1 MSKQI
6 DSVFDGAGAK
16 PGLEIWCVEKQLRLV
31 PVPKSLHGKFYSG
44 NSYVVLSTVLPR
56 SGPPQHDIHYWLGKD
71 ANEVESTLAS
81 DKALELD
88 SALGSCTVQYR
99 EVQGQETEK
108 FLSYF
113 KPCVIP
119 IEGVFSSDS
128 GQLNGESYKISLLT
142 CKGEHVVSVREVPF
156 SRSSLNHNDVF
167 ILDTASKIFLFSGC
181 NSSTQER
188 AKALEVVQYIKEN
201 KHGGTCEV
209 ATVEDGK
216 LVGDPEVGEF
226 WSFFGGYAP
235 IPRDSPC
242 VEKQSDSP
250 FSQLFWITAQAKLC
264 PCEGSSLNK
273 EMLETNK
280 CYMLDCG
287 AEIFVWMGR
296 NTSITER
303 KKSISVTEDLLRN
316 QGRSM
321 ATHLTFLTEGLETSI
336 FRSYF
341 NNWPQVVEPKL
352 YEEGRGKVAA
362 IFKQQGYDVKEL
374 PDEEDCQ
381 PYINCRGKLKVWRI
395 NGDQLTL
402 IPDPEQTKLFS
413 GDCYIVQYT
422 YPGNGRDEYLFYAWL
437 GRDSVPDDR
446 ADAISHM
453 NAIADSSKRDP
464 VLVQVIQD
472 KEPLL
477 FFSIFQTVIIF
488 KGGLSKRYK
497 NLIAEKGIL
506 DETYDEQKTAL
517 FRVQGISPEN
527 MQAIQVD
534 QVSNSLNS
542 SYCYILQTGTSIF
555 TWIGNL
561 SSTVDHALLDRMLEL
576 INPTWQP
583 ISVREGSEPDI
594 FWNALGGKTEYPRQK
609 ELKQHVEDPHLFT
622 LTCVDGMQNTLSN
635 FIHSRDDVLCLGS
648 ELLQVLIAV
657 KFFLM
662 VGIGSYAAWLNFVAG
677 DFKVKEIYNFAQDD
691 LTTEDVLI
699 LDCHEEIHV
708 WIGSHSN
715 IKSKQQAIL
724 LGMKFLQA
732 DPLVEGLSSETPIYV
747 ITEGREPLFFTRFF
761 EWDSSKANMHGNS
774 FERRL
779 AILKGKK
786 QNLEVHTSKSW
797 KASSKE
803 TTPDSLRSKSVSS
816 NGRNSTSPVSSASV
830 THFNSPTNYQISTPA
845 PTARKLF
852 PGSPFHDS
860 AGSPKAEAESPS
872 QAAVLAQVDG
882 NDASENSVIYPYER
896 LKVNSS
902 DPVTDIDVTKREVY
916 LCDDEF
922 REKFGMRRKAFYELP
937 KWRQN
942 KLKISL
948 HLF

>member
-142 CKGEHVVSVREVPF
+142 CKGEHVVSVKEVPF

-201 KHGGTCEV
+201 KHGGKCEV

-341 NNWPQVVEPKL
+341 KNWPQVVEPKL

-395 NGDQLTL
+395 NGEQPTL

-422 YPGNGRDEYLFYAWL
+422 YPGNGRDEHLFYAWL

-561 SSTVDHALLDRMLEL
+561 SSTVDHSLLDRMLEL

-622 LTCVDGMQNTLSN
+622 LTCADGMQNTLSN

-662 VGIGSYAAWLNFVAG
+662 VGFGSYAAWLNFVAG

-715 IKSKQQAIL
+715 VKSKQQAIL
-724 LGMKFLQA
+724 LGMKFLQT

-803 TTPDSLRSKSVSS
+803 TTPDGLRSKSVSS

-830 THFNSPTNYQISTPA
+830 THFNSSTNCQISTPA

-902 DPVTDIDVTKREVY
+902 DPVTDIDVTKREGY
-916 LCDDEF
+916 LCDEEF
-922 REKFGMRRKAFYELP
+922 QEKFGMRKKAFYELP

>member
-1 MSKQI
+1 MSKEI
-6 DSVFDGAGAK
+6 DSVLDGAGAK

-44 NSYVVLSTVLPR
+44 NAYVVLSTVLQR
-56 SGPPQHDIHYWLGKD
+56 GGPPQHDIHYWLGKD
-71 ANEVESTLAS
+71 AEEVESTLAS

-119 IEGVFSSDS
+119 IEGVFSSES

-142 CKGEHVVSVREVPF
+142 CKGEHVVSVKEVPF

-167 ILDTASKIFLFSGC
+167 ILDTASKVFLFSGC

-216 LVGDPEVGEF
+216 LVGDPDVGEF

-235 IPRDSPC
+235 IPKDLPSC
-242 VEKQSDSP
+242 AEKQSDSP
-250 FSQLFWITAQAKLC
+250 FLQLFWITAQAKLC

-273 EMLETNK
+273 EILETNK

-321 ATHLTFLTEGLETSI
+321 ATHLTFLTQGLETSI

-341 NNWPQVVEPKL
+341 KNWPQVVEPKL

-362 IFKQQGYDVKEL
+362 IFKHQGYDVKEL
-374 PDEEDCQ
+374 PDDEDCQ

-395 NGDQLTL
+395 NGEHLTL

-422 YPGNGRDEYLFYAWL
+422 YPGSGRDEHLFYAWL

-453 NAIADSSKRDP
+453 NAIADSSKKDP
-464 VLVQVIQD
+464 VLVQVNQD

-527 MQAIQVD
+527 MQAIQVN

-583 ISVREGSEPDI
+583 ISVREG
-594 FWNALGGKTEYPRQK
+594 NPR
-609 ELKQHVEDPHLFT
+609 LFT
-622 LTCVDGMQNTLSN
+622 LTCADGN
-635 FIHSRDDVLCLGS
+635 
-648 ELLQVLIAV
+648 
-657 KFFLM
+657 
-662 VGIGSYAAWLNFVAG
+662 
-677 DFKVKEIYNFAQDD
+677 FKVKEIYNFAQDD

-699 LDCHEEIHV
+699 LNCHEELHV

-724 LGMKFLQA
+724 LGVKFLQT

-747 ITEGREPLFFTRFF
+747 VTEGREPPFFTRFF

-774 FERRL
+774 FERKL

-786 QNLEVHTSKSW
+786 QNLEVHTGKSW
-797 KASSKE
+797 KGSSKE
-803 TTPDSLRSKSVSS
+803 STPDGLRSKSVSS
-816 NGRNSTSPVSSASV
+816 NGRSSSSPVTSASV
-830 THFNSPTNYQISTPA
+830 THFNSSTNFQISTPT

-860 AGSPKAEAESPS
+860 AGSPKAEAESPF
-872 QAAVLAQVDG
+872 QAAVLDQADG

-902 DPVTDIDVTKREVY
+902 DPATDIDVTKREGY
-916 LCDDEF
+916 LCDEEF
-922 REKFGMRRKAFYELP
+922 REKFGMRKKTFYGLP
-937 KWRQN
+937 KWRQD
-942 KLKISL
+942 KLKKSL

>member
-44 NSYVVLSTVLPR
+44 NSYVVLSTVVPR

-88 SALGSCTVQYR
+88 SALGSCTVQYK

-142 CKGEHVVSVREVPF
+142 CKGEHVVSVKEVPF

-242 VEKQSDSP
+242 VEKHTDSP

-341 NNWPQVVEPKL
+341 KNWPQVVEPKL

-395 NGDQLTL
+395 NGEQLTL

-422 YPGNGRDEYLFYAWL
+422 YPGNGRDEHLFYAWL

-477 FFSIFQTVIIF
+477 FFSIFQAVLIF

-542 SYCYILQTGTSIF
+542 SYCYILQTGTSVF

-622 LTCVDGMQNTLSN
+622 LTCADGMQNTLSN

-724 LGMKFLQA
+724 LGMKFLQT

-747 ITEGREPLFFTRFF
+747 ITGGREPLFFTRFF

-797 KASSKE
+797 KASPKE
-803 TTPDSLRSKSVSS
+803 TTPDGLRSKSVSS

-830 THFNSPTNYQISTPA
+830 THFNSSTNYQISTPA

-902 DPVTDIDVTKREVY
+902 DPVTDIDVTKREGY
-916 LCDDEF
+916 LCDEEF
-922 REKFGMRRKAFYELP
+922 QEKFGMRKKAFYELP

>member
-142 CKGEHVVSVREVPF
+142 CKGEHVVSVKEVPF

-341 NNWPQVVEPKL
+341 KNWPQVVEPKL

-395 NGDQLTL
+395 NGEQPTL

-422 YPGNGRDEYLFYAWL
+422 YPGNGRDEHLFYAWL
-437 GRDSVPDDR
+437 GRESVPDDR

-622 LTCVDGMQNTLSN
+622 LTCAD
-635 FIHSRDDVLCLGS
+635 
-648 ELLQVLIAV
+648 
-657 KFFLM
+657 
-662 VGIGSYAAWLNFVAG
+662 G

-715 IKSKQQAIL
+715 VKSKQQAIL
-724 LGMKFLQA
+724 LGMKFLQT

-803 TTPDSLRSKSVSS
+803 TTPDGLRTKSVSS

-830 THFNSPTNYQISTPA
+830 THFNSSTNCQISTPA

-872 QAAVLAQVDG
+872 QAAVLSQVDG

-902 DPVTDIDVTKREVY
+902 DPVTDIDVTKREGY
-916 LCDDEF
+916 LCDEEF
-922 REKFGMRRKAFYELP
+922 QEKFGMRKKAFYELP

>member
-44 NSYVVLSTVLPR
+44 NSYVVLSTVVPR

-88 SALGSCTVQYR
+88 SALGSCTVQYK

-142 CKGEHVVSVREVPF
+142 CKGEHVVSVKEVPF

-242 VEKQSDSP
+242 VEKHTDSP

-341 NNWPQVVEPKL
+341 KNWPQVVEPKL

-395 NGDQLTL
+395 NGEQLTL

-422 YPGNGRDEYLFYAWL
+422 YPGNGRDEHLFYAWL

-477 FFSIFQTVIIF
+477 FFSIFQAVLIF

-542 SYCYILQTGTSIF
+542 SYCYILQTGTSVF

-622 LTCVDGMQNTLSN
+622 LTCAD
-635 FIHSRDDVLCLGS
+635 
-648 ELLQVLIAV
+648 
-657 KFFLM
+657 
-662 VGIGSYAAWLNFVAG
+662 G

-724 LGMKFLQA
+724 LGMKFLQT

-747 ITEGREPLFFTRFF
+747 ITGGREPLFFTRFF

-797 KASSKE
+797 KASPKE
-803 TTPDSLRSKSVSS
+803 TTPDGLRSKSVSS

-830 THFNSPTNYQISTPA
+830 THFNSSTNYQISTPA

-902 DPVTDIDVTKREVY
+902 DPVTDIDVTKREGY
-916 LCDDEF
+916 LCDEEF
-922 REKFGMRRKAFYELP
+922 QEKFGMRKKAFYELP

>member
-1 MSKQI
+1 MSKES
-6 DSVFDGAGAK
+6 DSGFEGAGVK
-16 PGLEIWCVEKQLRLV
+16 PGLEIWCVENQLRLV

-44 NSYVVLSTVLPR
+44 NAYVILNTVLLK

-71 ANEVESTLAS
+71 ANEVESTFAS

-119 IEGVFSSDS
+119 IEGVFSLES
-128 GQLNGESYKISLLT
+128 GQLNGESYKNSLLT
-142 CKGEHVVSVREVPF
+142 CKGEHVVSVKEVPF

-201 KHGGTCEV
+201 KHGRNCEV

-216 LVGDPEVGEF
+216 LVGDPDVGEF
-226 WSFFGGYAP
+226 WSLFGGYAP
-235 IPRDSPC
+235 IPRDSPSG
-242 VEKQSDSP
+242 VEKQPETP
-250 FSQLFWITAQAKLC
+250 FLQLFWITTQGELC
-264 PCEGSSLNK
+264 PGESSSLNK

-296 NTSITER
+296 NTSIAER

-316 QGRSM
+316 QGRST

-341 NNWPQVVEPKL
+341 KNWPQVVEPKL

-362 IFKQQGYDVKEL
+362 MFKQMGYDVKEL
-374 PDEEDCQ
+374 PDEEDCL
-381 PYINCRGKLKVWRI
+381 PFINCRGKLKVWRI
-395 NGDQLTL
+395 NGEELIL
-402 IPDPEQTKLFS
+402 IPVPEQTKFFS
-413 GDCYIVQYT
+413 GDCYVVQYT
-422 YPGNGRDEYLFYAWL
+422 YPGNGRDEHLFYAWL
-437 GRDSVPDDR
+437 GRDSVPEDR
-446 ADAISHM
+446 AEVISHM
-453 NAIADSSKRDP
+453 NAIADTSKGDP
-464 VLVQVIQD
+464 VLAQVIQD
-472 KEPLL
+472 KEPLI

-497 NLIAEKGIL
+497 DSIAEKGIV
-506 DETYDEQKTAL
+506 DETYNEQKTAL
-517 FRVQGISPEN
+517 FRVQGIGPEN

-542 SYCYILQTGTSIF
+542 SFCYILQTGTSIF

-609 ELKQHVEDPHLFT
+609 EIKQHVEDPHLFT
-622 LTCVDGMQNTLSN
+622 STCTDGVNY
-635 FIHSRDDVLCLGS
+635 C
-648 ELLQVLIAV
+648 
-657 KFFLM
+657 
-662 VGIGSYAAWLNFVAG
+662 

-699 LDCHEEIHV
+699 LDCHEEIYV
-708 WIGSHSN
+708 WIGCHSN
-715 IKSKQQAIL
+715 VKSKQQAIS
-724 LGMKFLQA
+724 LGMKFLQT

-747 ITEGREPLFFTRFF
+747 ITEGREPPFFTRFF

-774 FERRL
+774 FERKL

-786 QNLEVHTSKSW
+786 QNLESHIRNSW
-797 KASSKE
+797 KASSME
-803 TTPDSLRSKSVSS
+803 TTPKGLRSKSVSS
-816 NGRNSTSPVSSASV
+816 NGKRSSSSPVSSASV
-830 THFNSPTNYQISTPA
+830 SHFNSLTNYLISTPTPA
-845 PTARKLF
+845 ARKLF
-852 PGSPFHDS
+852 PGSPFADG
-860 AGSPKAEAESPS
+860 AGSPKAELDSPS
-872 QAAVLAQVDG
+872 QTPDLVQVDR
-882 NDASENSVIYPYER
+882 NNAREDSLIYPYER

-902 DPVTDIDVTKREVY
+902 DPVTGINVTKREVLGIAGAQLGFVEY
-916 LCDDEF
+916 VILSTINLQSIIIMDVE
-922 REKFGMRRKAFYELP
+922 ML
-937 KWRQN
+937 
-942 KLKISL
+942 
-948 HLF
+948 

>member
-1 MSKQI
+1 MSKEI
-6 DSVFDGAGAK
+6 DSVLDGAGAK
-16 PGLEIWCVEKQLRLV
+16 PYPYSCLFLYLIVSEIVAQLRLV

-44 NSYVVLSTVLPR
+44 NAYVVLSTVLQR
-56 SGPPQHDIHYWLGKD
+56 GGPPQHDIHYWLGKD
-71 ANEVESTLAS
+71 AEEVESTLAS

-119 IEGVFSSDS
+119 IEGVFSSES

-142 CKGEHVVSVREVPF
+142 CKGEHVVSVKEVPF

-167 ILDTASKIFLFSGC
+167 ILDTASKVFLFSGC

-209 ATVEDGK
+209 ATV
-216 LVGDPEVGEF
+216 
-226 WSFFGGYAP
+226 
-235 IPRDSPC
+235 
-242 VEKQSDSP
+242 
-250 FSQLFWITAQAKLC
+250 
-264 PCEGSSLNK
+264 
-273 EMLETNK
+273 
-280 CYMLDCG
+280 
-287 AEIFVWMGR
+287 
-296 NTSITER
+296 
-303 KKSISVTEDLLRN
+303 VTEDLLRN

-321 ATHLTFLTEGLETSI
+321 TTHLTFLTQGLETSI

-341 NNWPQVVEPKL
+341 KNWPQVVEPKL

-362 IFKQQGYDVKEL
+362 IFKHQGYDVKEL
-374 PDEEDCQ
+374 PDDEDCQ
-381 PYINCRGKLKVWRI
+381 PYINCRGKLKVVC
-395 NGDQLTL
+395 QFA
-402 IPDPEQTKLFS
+402 P
-413 GDCYIVQYT
+413 C
-422 YPGNGRDEYLFYAWL
+422 
-437 GRDSVPDDR
+437 VPDDR

-453 NAIADSSKRDP
+453 NAIADSSKKDP
-464 VLVQVIQD
+464 VLVQVNQD

-527 MQAIQVD
+527 MQAIQVN

-583 ISVREGSEPDI
+583 ISVREGSEPDS
-594 FWNALGGKTEYPRQK
+594 FFGMPL
-609 ELKQHVEDPHLFT
+609 VEKLND
-622 LTCVDGMQNTLSN
+622 M
-635 FIHSRDDVLCLGS
+635 LCPGF

-662 VGIGSYAAWLNFVAG
+662 VVIGSYAAWLDFVAG
-677 DFKVKEIYNFAQDD
+677 NFKVKEIYNFAQDD

-699 LDCHEEIHV
+699 LNCHEEIHV

-724 LGMKFLQA
+724 LGMKFLQT

-747 ITEGREPLFFTRFF
+747 VTEGREPPFFTRFF

-774 FERRL
+774 FERKL

-786 QNLEVHTSKSW
+786 QNLEVHTGKSW
-797 KASSKE
+797 KGSSKE
-803 TTPDSLRSKSVSS
+803 STPDGLRSKSVSS
-816 NGRNSTSPVSSASV
+816 NGRSSSSPVTSASV
-830 THFNSPTNYQISTPA
+830 THFNSSTNFQISTPT

-860 AGSPKAEAESPS
+860 AEAESPS
-872 QAAVLAQVDG
+872 QAAVLDQADG

-902 DPVTDIDVTKREVY
+902 DPATDIDVTKREGY
-916 LCDDEF
+916 LCDEEF
-922 REKFGMRRKAFYELP
+922 REKIIMHGEMLFIEKKVADGMRSQP
-937 KWRQN
+937 KTTRVSR
-942 KLKISL
+942 LIERS
-948 HLF
+948 

>member
-1 MSKQI
+1 MSKQV

-142 CKGEHVVSVREVPF
+142 CKGEHVVSVKEVPF

-303 KKSISVTEDLLRN
+303 KKSISVTEDLLRH

-321 ATHLTFLTEGLETSI
+321 TTHLTFLTEGLETSI

-341 NNWPQVVEPKL
+341 KNWPQVVEPKL

-395 NGDQLTL
+395 NGEQPTL

-422 YPGNGRDEYLFYAWL
+422 YPGNGRDEHLFYAWL

-622 LTCVDGMQNTLSN
+622 LTCADGMQNTLSN

-662 VGIGSYAAWLNFVAG
+662 VGFGSYAAWLNFVAG

-715 IKSKQQAIL
+715 VKSKQQAIL
-724 LGMKFLQA
+724 LGMKFLQT

-761 EWDSSKANMHGNS
+761 EWDSSKGNMHGNS

-803 TTPDSLRSKSVSS
+803 TTPDGLRSKSVSS

-830 THFNSPTNYQISTPA
+830 THFNSSTNYQISTPA

-902 DPVTDIDVTKREVY
+902 DPVTDIDVTKREGY
-916 LCDDEF
+916 LSDGEF
-922 REKFGMRRKAFYELP
+922 QEKFGMRKKAFYELP